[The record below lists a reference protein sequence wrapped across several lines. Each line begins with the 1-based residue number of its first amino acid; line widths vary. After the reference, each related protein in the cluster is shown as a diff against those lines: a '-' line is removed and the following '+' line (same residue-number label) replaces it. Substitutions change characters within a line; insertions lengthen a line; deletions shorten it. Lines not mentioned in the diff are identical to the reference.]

1 MWELMVADIFTHFID
16 MNEAII
22 YYEKKMW
29 VEIAVDVGWLIQAY
43 KIKLF
48 TTGFVSLRN
57 DIKWMG
63 ITSAIS
69 NVYASD
75 VIML

>member
-1 MWELMVADIFTHFID
+1 M
-16 MNEAII
+16 
-22 YYEKKMW
+22 
-29 VEIAVDVGWLIQAY
+29 EIAVDVGWLIQAY